1 MYQPKRSKLR
11 KDNVVGLRISE
22 EEYDRIKNSAMLTG
36 LTMSSWCR
44 EIILDYLRMQ
54 EEFTENSG
62 E

>member
-1 MYQPKRSKLR
+1 MYQPKRSKIR

-22 EEYDRIKNSAMLTG
+22 EEYAQVKNSAIESG

-54 EEFTENSG
+54 EEYTNDSG
-62 E
+62 K

>member
-22 EEYDRIKNSAMLTG
+22 EEYEKIKNSAMMTG

-54 EEFTENSG
+54 EEFVNNSG

>member
-22 EEYDRIKNSAMLTG
+22 EEYEKIKTSAIMTG

-54 EEFTENSG
+54 EEFVQNSG

>member
-11 KDNVVGLRISE
+11 KDYVVGLRISE
-22 EEYDRIKNSAMLTG
+22 EEYDRIKSSAMLTG

-44 EIILDYLRMQ
+44 EIIIDYLRMQ

>member
-1 MYQPKRSKLR
+1 MFQPKRSKLR
-11 KDNVVGLRISE
+11 KDSVVGLRISE
-22 EEYDRIKNSAMLTG
+22 EEYEKIKNSAMMTG

-54 EEFTENSG
+54 DDFVENSG

>member
-1 MYQPKRSKLR
+1 MFQPRRSKLR
-11 KDNVVGLRISE
+11 KDSVVGLRISE
-22 EEYDRIKNSAMLTG
+22 EEYEKIKNSAMVTG

-54 EEFTENSG
+54 DDFVENSG